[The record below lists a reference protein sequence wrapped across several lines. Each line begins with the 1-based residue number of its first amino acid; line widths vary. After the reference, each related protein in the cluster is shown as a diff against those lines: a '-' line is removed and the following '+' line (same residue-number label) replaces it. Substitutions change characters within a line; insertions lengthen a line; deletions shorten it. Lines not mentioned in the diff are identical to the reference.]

1 MGVEW
6 GGQRPKQAPQMAG
19 RFWLTAKAARALGH
33 RVPER
38 IQDGEAVRLIDPE
51 KETT

>member
-1 MGVEW
+1 MGITW
-6 GGQRPKQAPQMAG
+6 TDPRPRQAPQMAG

-33 RVPER
+33 AVPER

-51 KETT
+51 RETT